1 MSDGIRWV
9 GLDVHARESTVAI
22 FDQATGEVL
31 TRRVV
36 GRPHELLPMLR
47 EIPRP
52 ARMVYEAGPTGYG
65 LARRARAEGIE
76 LAVCAPGKTERPA
89 ADRVKTDKRDAIRLA
104 RLLAAGELT
113 LVTIPS
119 VEREQLRDLVRC
131 REDIRADLMR
141 ARHRLGKF
149 LLRRE
154 IYWEGKGEAWSRKH
168 RSWLTS
174 IRFAD
179 QASRATFADYL
190 HAHDVLVARRDQ
202 VEAELTKLALSAPC
216 AQAVARLRCLR
227 GIDTLTALGLC
238 AEIGEWARFDHP
250 DQLAAYLGIVPSEHT
265 TGSQRRLGS
274 ITKAGS
280 THARRLLIEAAYHY
294 RRGPA
299 VGEHLERRQR
309 GQSPEIINIAWRAQ
323 RRLNARW
330 RQLKDARKKPNG
342 IVAVAIARELAGYCW
357 EITTWTAHPDSVPP
371 ASLPAGDPLTH
382 TPSNPRSTSNN
393 TPRQKVTAVE

>member
-1 MSDGIRWV
+1 MPDGIGWV
-9 GLDVHARESTVAI
+9 GLDVHARESTVAV
-22 FDQATGEVL
+22 FDQATGEVV

-36 GRPHELLPMLR
+36 GRPHELLPVLH

-65 LARRARAEGIE
+65 LARRARADGIE
-76 LAVCAPGKTERPA
+76 LGVCAPSKTERPP
-89 ADRVKTDKRDAIRLA
+89 ADRIKTDKRDAIHLA

-131 REDIRADLMR
+131 REDIRIDLQR
-141 ARHRLGKF
+141 ARHRLGNF

-154 IYWEGKGEAWSRKH
+154 IYWEGPGEAWTRKH

-179 QASRATFADYL
+179 HASQATLADYL
-190 HAHDVLVARRDQ
+190 HAHDVLIARRDQ
-202 VEAELTKLALSAPC
+202 VEADLAQLAVSAPC

-227 GIDTLTALGLC
+227 GIDTLSALGLC
-238 AEIGEWARFDHP
+238 SEIGEWGRFDHP
-250 DQLAAYLGIVPSEHT
+250 DQLAAYVGIVPSEHT
-265 TGSQRRLGS
+265 TGQQRRLGS

-294 RRGPA
+294 RRGPV

-309 GQSPEIINIAWRAQ
+309 GQAPEIINISWRAQ

-330 RQLKDARKKPNG
+330 RQLKDARRKPNG
-342 IVAVAIARELAGYCW
+342 IVAVAIARELTAYCW
-357 EITTWTAHPDSVPP
+357 EIATWTPHPNPVPPESLPAADTLTHAASVPP
-371 ASLPAGDPLTH
+371 KH
-382 TPSNPRSTSNN
+382 TPTTRRRLTNSR
-393 TPRQKVTAVE
+393 